1 MAYTLNTFVI
11 EDESYYSGYT
21 EVLSQA
27 SLDLNAMNGTMI
39 LENRNMKGELEKA
52 SFFEAIG
59 SDAII
64 QDRDPTSL
72 AAASWN
78 DLTMGETVGVRSWKT
93 MKEKKAISAF
103 RALGED
109 LSTLSFVLGTQHAKA
124 VALDYMNTG
133 VAALVGALSSEASM
147 TFDAT
152 TSSSPTFTPENLV
165 RMRQKLGDASG
176 NLVGIV
182 MHSQMASDYLAD
194 AVTSQVDTVAGN
206 SIFLGTIGTMQ
217 IPIFVTDS
225 DSLVNLD
232 PAGDGTAPAKYA
244 VLGLTRN
251 ALRLTEAQER
261 DILTRTDD
269 SAANLAVQ
277 MTTEWSYFINV
288 KGFSWTGG
296 QYPTKGDLSTAANW
310 DYVYT
315 QGAKTGPGVVAYFTA
330 RDDAA

>member
-11 EDESYYSGYT
+11 RDEDYYSGYT

-27 SLDLNAMNGTMI
+27 SQDLNAMNGTMV
-39 LENRNMKGELEKA
+39 LENRNMQGELEKA

-64 QDRDPTSL
+64 QDRNPTDL
-72 AAASWN
+72 TAATWN
-78 DLTMGETVGVRSWKT
+78 DLTMSETVGVRAWKT

-133 VAALVGALSSEASM
+133 IAALVGAMSSETSM

-152 TSSSPTFTPENLV
+152 DTASPTFTPENLV
-165 RMRQKLGDASG
+165 RMRQKLGDASQ
-176 NLVGIV
+176 NIVGIV
-182 MHSQMASDYLAD
+182 MHSQMAADYLAD

-206 SIFLGTIGTMQ
+206 SIFMGTVGTMQ
-217 IPIFVTDS
+217 IPIYVTDS
-225 DSLVNLD
+225 DQLVDLD
-232 PAGDGTAPAKYA
+232 PAGDGSEPAKYA
-244 VLGLTRN
+244 VLGLTRE

-288 KGFSWTGG
+288 KGFAWTGG
-296 QYPTKGDLSTAANW
+296 NYPTKGDLATGANW
-310 DYVYT
+310 EYVYT
-315 QGAKTGPGVVAYFTA
+315 QGPKVGPGVVAYFTA
-330 RDDAA
+330 RDDA